1 MSGSGTRDAGSR
13 GPIVIDRAAPY
24 GYSREADLQQRFEL
38 AAAALLASDGW
49 SGGGSKELV
58 ADLALE
64 GGGVKGIGIVGAVSA
79 LAEAGYR
86 FQRVAGTSAGAIAAA
101 LIAAISKK
109 GDPMT
114 TLQGYLDNLTFT
126 EFMPQGKVHAFLDH
140 HFGNA
145 GEVLSSA
152 EVLTHKMGV
161 YDGTYLFTWLE
172 PIMHD
177 LGVHTFADLK
187 ITLEEDP
194 GMSLP
199 ESHRYR
205 LLVHTSDVTRGQ
217 LVRLPWDY
225 DHYGLHRDTQDVAHA
240 VRASMSIPFFFEPV
254 TVTAL
259 PAEVDVPSPGGG
271 SVATRYAG
279 GTVTWVDGG
288 MLRNFPIDAFDREDG
303 GEPRWPTIGVKLS
316 SLQTEYAST
325 KAADSA
331 FGEARG
337 CLHTMMGEWDSY
349 SVDAATAG
357 RTIFVDNAGIYDH
370 GLRPEDGAATRAL
383 PQRRHGSDRLRHR
396 DGCAREGPA
405 QRERGAPARAGA
417 FGDWIAL
424 VEPVGTHHDQV
435 ALGPHCRRLEAGVAQ
450 PAQLVGQRRGP
461 VVVGGDRGERVR
473 RVEGD
478 HHVAE
483 HEATAGAQRAGDAGE
498 EVRLVRTLEMVD
510 GQGRHGEVEGAA
522 GQRVGQFGHPQL
534 DPELPEA
541 LPRRAEHRLVL
552 VDPDRERPGVALE
565 HCGQGLARPGPEVE
579 HRRHRQPARRR
590 RGDGL
595 LEAPVGGDLLAHQ
608 VQVGGGVEVELAHV
622 APVFAPVMEN
632 SRLTVRSISC
642 CERSHDEN
650 GLALPHESR
659 ASRRTQ
665 AQRSTKRESPSVT
678 TLMISSTTPLAPLPH
693 TPCCRS

>member
-1 MSGSGTRDAGSR
+1 MSSSGAGPAGSG
-13 GPIVIDRAAPY
+13 GPIVIDPAAPY
-24 GYSREADLQQRFEL
+24 GYSREAGLQQRFEL
-38 AAAALLASDGW
+38 AAAALLAADGW

-109 GDPMT
+109 GDPMA

-126 EFMPQGKVHAFLDH
+126 EFMPQGKMHAFLDH

-145 GEVLSSA
+145 GEILASA
-152 EVLTHKMGV
+152 EVLTHKTGV
-161 YDGTYLFTWLE
+161 YDGSYLFTWLE

-225 DHYGLHRDTQDVAHA
+225 DQYGLDRDAEDVVHA

-259 PAEVDVPSPGGG
+259 PAVVGVPRPDGASI
-271 SVATRYAG
+271 ATHYAG

-288 MLRNFPIDAFDREDG
+288 MLRNFPINAFDREDG

-325 KAADSA
+325 KAVDSA

-337 CLHTMMGEWDSY
+337 CLHTMMGEWDAY

-357 RTIFVDNAGIYDH
+357 RTIFVDNAGISTTDF
-370 GLRPEDGAATRAL
+370 GLTTAQRHELFLNGVSAATDFVIEM
-383 PQRRHGSDRLRHR
+383 G
-396 DGCAREGPA
+396 ARGRVPRSES
-405 QRERGAPARAGA
+405 EAR
-417 FGDWIAL
+417 
-424 VEPVGTHHDQV
+424 
-435 ALGPHCRRLEAGVAQ
+435 
-450 PAQLVGQRRGP
+450 QLVRARSAKGP
-461 VVVGGDRGERVR
+461 R
-473 RVEGD
+473 
-478 HHVAE
+478 
-483 HEATAGAQRAGDAGE
+483 
-498 EVRLVRTLEMVD
+498 
-510 GQGRHGEVEGAA
+510 
-522 GQRVGQFGHPQL
+522 
-534 DPELPEA
+534 
-541 LPRRAEHRLVL
+541 
-552 VDPDRERPGVALE
+552 
-565 HCGQGLARPGPEVE
+565 
-579 HRRHRQPARRR
+579 
-590 RGDGL
+590 
-595 LEAPVGGDLLAHQ
+595 
-608 VQVGGGVEVELAHV
+608 
-622 APVFAPVMEN
+622 
-632 SRLTVRSISC
+632 
-642 CERSHDEN
+642 
-650 GLALPHESR
+650 
-659 ASRRTQ
+659 
-665 AQRSTKRESPSVT
+665 
-678 TLMISSTTPLAPLPH
+678 
-693 TPCCRS
+693 